1 MALRP
6 WRDTIQPHPDVASG
20 RYRQAEFAADLEQ
33 VRTGKAEAE
42 YQDAAEFYRRTYL
55 TPGMV
60 HLISGAIERLT
71 ARGGDPAVQLETAF
85 GGGKTHSMLALY
97 HAFGGKAKAAD
108 LLGISDIL
116 KAAGVDELPVARMA
130 VLVGT
135 ALSPSKPRKHK
146 ALGKQQARTLWGE
159 MAVQIGGAEGYELVR
174 AADESGTAPGQELD
188 ELFARFG
195 PCLILIDELVAYA
208 RNIYGVSGLPGG
220 SFDSNLTFVQNLT
233 EAVRRSGTSVV
244 VGTIPASDIEIGGE
258 GGKAALERIQHT
270 FDRLSVPRASV
281 EAEEGFE
288 IVRRRL
294 FSPDC
299 DEDAKEATCSAF
311 SQMYAQSS
319 GDFPQQS
326 REGAYLERLRRAF
339 PIHPEL
345 FDRLYDDWSM
355 LERFQKVRGVLRLLA
370 AAIHELWVRGDQ
382 SYLIL
387 PGTLP
392 LDAARVRDEL
402 TRYLPEGWNG
412 VVDSDVD
419 GERSEPRTVDE
430 ANPRLGGVMAARR
443 VARTIFLGSAP
454 SVREQRVRGIEDV
467 RVRLGAV
474 QPGESVAVFNDAL
487 AALNNKLTHLY
498 TDNFRY
504 WYDLPP
510 NLRRTVE
517 DRASRLDW
525 ERDILPELERR
536 LRAVRD
542 RGDFRAVHVCPT
554 SADVPDEQATRLV
567 VLSPASGHK
576 ANQSDSKALAAANEI
591 LEKRGTGLRQYRNM
605 LVFVAPDRDAMISV
619 EQETRRY
626 LAWKSVAED
635 EGLDL
640 STQQRKQANEQ
651 TKRSDETV
659 DVRIRDA
666 YRWLM
671 VPTQEVEPGKGPKP
685 LTIEIVPMPGTN
697 ESHVVRASKKL
708 RGAEQL
714 ITKWSPALLRMELD
728 RWMWKDAD
736 HVGLAQVWDYL
747 CRYCY
752 LPRLQDSDV
761 LLEAVGEGIKARD
774 HFGYAGRVGESGK
787 YLGLQ
792 IGGTASVYLDNQSV
806 LVKPEVALKQKEA
819 EAAAAGEAAGAAAG
833 AAGVPIGA
841 GTPGRTTEEGDSGVA
856 VSVTPVLRRFH
867 GSVQVDATRLSR
879 DAGRIAEEV
888 VQHLAGLVGADVKVT
903 LEIEAEIPDGASD
916 NVVRTVTENCRT
928 LGFTTQGFEEG

>member
-1 MALRP
+1 MALKP
-6 WRDTIQPHPDVASG
+6 WRDIIQPHPDVASG
-20 RYRQAEFAADLEQ
+20 RYRQAEFAADLAQ
-33 VRTGKAEAE
+33 VLAGKAEAE
-42 YQDAAEFYRRTYL
+42 YQDPAEFFRRTYL

-60 HLISGAIERLT
+60 QLIIGAIERLQG
-71 ARGGDPAVQLETAF
+71 RGGDPAVQLETAF
-85 GGGKTHSMLALY
+85 GGGKTHSMLALF
-97 HAFGGKAKAAD
+97 HLLGGKAKPAD
-108 LLGISDIL
+108 LLGIPDVL
-116 KAAGVDELPVARMA
+116 KKAGIGELPTARIA
-130 VLVGT
+130 VLAGT

-146 ALGKQQARTLWGE
+146 ALGKLQVRTLWGE
-159 MAVQIGGAEGYELVR
+159 MAVQIGGAEGYEFVR
-174 AADESGTAPGQELD
+174 AADESGTAPAQELD
-188 ELFARFG
+188 DLFARFG

-233 EAVRRSGTSVV
+233 EAVKRSGTSIVV
-244 VGTIPASDIEIGGE
+244 ATIPASDMEIGGE
-258 GGKAALERIQHT
+258 GGKAALERIQHA

-339 PIHPEL
+339 PIHAEV
-345 FDRLYDDWSM
+345 FDRLYDDWAT
-355 LERFQKVRGVLRLLA
+355 LERFQKTRGVLRLLA

-382 SYLIL
+382 SYLIM
-387 PGTLP
+387 PGAIP
-392 LDAARVRDEL
+392 LDAPRVRDEL
-402 TRYLPEGWNG
+402 TRYLEGDWNG
-412 VVDSDVD
+412 VVDTDVD
-419 GERSEPRTVDE
+419 GERSEPRAVDE

-467 RVRLGAV
+467 RVRLGVV

-487 AALNNKLTHLY
+487 ATLNNKLTHLY
-498 TDNFRY
+498 TDNLRY

-517 DRASRLDW
+517 TRASRLDW

-554 SADVPDEQATRLV
+554 SADVPDEQAARLV
-567 VLSPASGHK
+567 VLSPATGHK
-576 ANQSDSKALAAANEI
+576 TNQADSKALAAANEI

-619 EQETRRY
+619 EQETRLY

-635 EGLDL
+635 QGLDL

-671 VPTQEVEPGKGPKP
+671 VPTQEVEPGKDPKP
-685 LTIEIVPMPGTN
+685 LTMEIVPMPGSN
-697 ESHVVRASKKL
+697 ESPVVARARSCE
-708 RGAEQL
+708 RP
-714 ITKWSPALLRMELD
+714 S
-728 RWMWKDAD
+728 
-736 HVGLAQVWDYL
+736 
-747 CRYCY
+747 
-752 LPRLQDSDV
+752 S
-761 LLEAVGEGIKARD
+761 
-774 HFGYAGRVGESGK
+774 
-787 YLGLQ
+787 
-792 IGGTASVYLDNQSV
+792 
-806 LVKPEVALKQKEA
+806 
-819 EAAAAGEAAGAAAG
+819 
-833 AAGVPIGA
+833 
-841 GTPGRTTEEGDSGVA
+841 
-856 VSVTPVLRRFH
+856 
-867 GSVQVDATRLSR
+867 
-879 DAGRIAEEV
+879 
-888 VQHLAGLVGADVKVT
+888 
-903 LEIEAEIPDGASD
+903 
-916 NVVRTVTENCRT
+916 
-928 LGFTTQGFEEG
+928 